1 MASGIL
7 SSYIDMFREGSSDL
21 IPQWFKTMFLGIP
34 AAKQLRFDGNRSDNN
49 LPKDVLINGELG
61 DKPKKKI
68 NVDAVV
74 PTDLLLRRT
83 IEIPSAARSS
93 RKMIAKLDLQRRTPF
108 NLSDVHW
115 ALDAEQTGTES
126 QAIQWV
132 AKRADIAHF
141 RTVLRSHGYA
151 VRRFV
156 TDSKTKPTTIA
167 DFTADI
173 APNARFWR
181 RLNAGLC
188 ILAIGFGCAIWLN
201 PAWQARAATQ
211 TTDNAVNALR
221 AQALDL
227 RTEIEALKQV
237 DTERTAFLNAVSQH
251 PRLVDAL
258 RQLTVALPDSVWV
271 SDLIFTG
278 PQITISGQTSASAA
292 DLVLQLT
299 QSNLPYVPAL
309 TGPVSRT
316 NDGSE
321 QFGLVF
327 ASKRQQQ

>member
-7 SSYIDMFREGSSDL
+7 SNYLDMLREGSSDL
-21 IPQWFKTMFLGIP
+21 IPNWFKTVFLGMP
-34 AAKQLRFDGNRSDNN
+34 TAKKLRFDGKRSDNS
-49 LPKDVLINGELG
+49 LPINILVNGELG
-61 DKPKKKI
+61 DKPKQMVT
-68 NVDAVV
+68 VDAVL

-83 IEIPSAARSS
+83 IEIPPAARSS
-93 RKMIAKLDLQRRTPF
+93 QTMVAKLDLQRRTPF
-108 NLSDVHW
+108 KLSEIYW
-115 ALDAEQTGTES
+115 ALDAEQTGTEN

-132 AKRADIAHF
+132 AKRADITQF

-156 TDSKTKPTTIA
+156 TDGKTKQTTIA

-181 RLNAGLC
+181 RLNIALC
-188 ILAIGFGCAIWLN
+188 ILVIGFGVAIWLE
-201 PAWQARAATQ
+201 PAWRARVETQ
-211 TTDNAVNALR
+211 TANSAVNALR
-221 AQALDL
+221 AQAIDL
-227 RTEIEALKQV
+227 RTEIEALKQA
-237 DTERTAFLNAVSQH
+237 DSERTAFLNAVSQH

-258 RQLTVALPDSVWV
+258 RQITVALPDTVWV
-271 SDLIFTG
+271 SDLVFTG
-278 PQITISGQTSASAA
+278 PQITVNGQTSASAA

-316 NDGSE
+316 NDGRE

-327 ASKRQQQ
+327 TSKRLQQ